1 MAAKR
6 STTIANAA
14 LTRFQ
19 EKFVKTF
26 GEDSI
31 ERGSEITPYQVIPTG
46 SLALDLAMGVGGY
59 VEGRLT
65 EIWGPDG
72 IGKTTLAMIGL
83 SEAQK
88 KHQEKQV
95 GWIDMEQRLDLKWAQ
110 AHGIDLDRM
119 YRVRPQS
126 AEDVADAMK
135 EMLRSKLF
143 SMIVLDSI
151 GAMLPEAEKEK
162 DADESAMGKQAQIVT
177 RMVKIAAVEAAEIGT
192 AAIFI
197 NQVRANLGLGADQT
211 TGGGFALKHS
221 TTHKLRMRR
230 TDVSPFK
237 IKVDGVDYEVGHEV
251 AIHVERNSVAPPKQT
266 ARVSLF
272 NQPTA
277 KFGPLGIDRA
287 DEAVTV
293 GLRTGV
299 ILQNSAWYTLTT
311 TGEKINSR
319 EKVVEALRKDPTL
332 TEGIRVAAL
341 ATIADRIYEEEQ
353 PEPES
358 NGNGGFRTGKPE
370 EEELRSSP
378 RPNVTRSDKEIL

>member
-6 STTIANAA
+6 STTTANAA

-19 EKFVKTF
+19 EKFAKTF

-31 ERGSEITPYQVIPTG
+31 ERGSEITPYEVIPTG
-46 SLALDLAMGVGGY
+46 SLALDYAMGVGGY

-83 SEAQK
+83 AEAQK
-88 KHQEKQV
+88 KHPDKHL

-110 AHGIDLDRM
+110 AHGIDLDRLV
-119 YRVRPQS
+119 RVRPQS

-192 AAIFI
+192 SVIFI

-221 TTHKLRMRR
+221 TTHKLRLRR
-230 TDVSPFK
+230 TDVPPFK
-237 IKVDGVDYEVGHEV
+237 IKVDGVDHEVGHEV

-272 NQPTA
+272 NQPTT

-287 DEAVTV
+287 DEAVTI

-299 ILQNSAWYTLTT
+299 ILQGGAWYTLTT

-319 EKVVEALRKDPTL
+319 DKVVEALRKDPTL

-358 NGNGGFRTGKPE
+358 NGNGGFRTGKPDE
-370 EEELRSSP
+370 
-378 RPNVTRSDKEIL
+378 